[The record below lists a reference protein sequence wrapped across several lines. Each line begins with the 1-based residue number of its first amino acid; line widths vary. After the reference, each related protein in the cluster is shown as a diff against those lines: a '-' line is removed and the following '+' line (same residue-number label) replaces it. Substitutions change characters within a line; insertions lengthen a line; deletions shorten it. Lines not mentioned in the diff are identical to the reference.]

1 MNPSIEELKE
11 SELDLVV
18 AGTKE
23 AVLMV
28 ESETSGLSEKVMLD
42 AVKFG
47 HEKFVPIIEAIEKL
61 AKKAGKP
68 KWEIEEIDHSDVK
81 KKIASEVMDDS
92 LAEISDY
99 VNLANKN
106 ILDYQ
111 NKHSEATGMGTTM
124 TIVEIDQEK
133 VLHLAHVG
141 DSRCYVLNNRNLIQL
156 TKDENVPGYQNVL
169 TQALGSKEKL
179 KIQTKDFQLTSGD
192 VVFLCTDGVYN
203 EIGDEY
209 LKNKLMDGVTAES
222 LISEVLLQNPKDNIS
237 AIIINVI

>member
-1 MNPSIEELKE
+1 MKNSKAIWTVKTECGPIREKNEDAIYPDK
-11 SELDLVV
+11 
-18 AGTKE
+18 
-23 AVLMV
+23 
-28 ESETSGLSEKVMLD
+28 SGSSNL
-42 AVKFG
+42 
-47 HEKFVPIIEAIEKL
+47 PI
-61 AKKAGKP
+61 KAG
-68 KWEIEEIDHSDVK
+68 IFDGMGGHK
-81 KKIASEVMDDS
+81 KGEVASLIASEVMDDS

-111 NKHSEATGMGTTM
+111 NKHSEATRMGTTM
-124 TIVEIDQEK
+124 TIVEVDQEK

-209 LKNKLMDGVTAES
+209 LKNKLIDGVTAES
-222 LISEVLLQNPKDNIS
+222 LISEVLLLNPKDNIS

>member
-1 MNPSIEELKE
+1 MKNS
-11 SELDLVV
+11 
-18 AGTKE
+18 
-23 AVLMV
+23 
-28 ESETSGLSEKVMLD
+28 
-42 AVKFG
+42 
-47 HEKFVPIIEAIEKL
+47 EAIWTVKTECGPIREKNEDAIYTDKSGSSNL
-61 AKKAGKP
+61 PIKAG
-68 KWEIEEIDHSDVK
+68 IFDGMGGHK
-81 KKIASEVMDDS
+81 KGEVASLIASEVMDDS

-124 TIVEIDQEK
+124 TIVEVDQEK

>member
-1 MNPSIEELKE
+1 MKNSKAIWTVKTECGPIREKNE
-11 SELDLVV
+11 D
-18 AGTKE
+18 AIYPNN
-23 AVLMV
+23 
-28 ESETSGLSEKVMLD
+28 SGSSNLPV
-42 AVKFG
+42 
-47 HEKFVPIIEAIEKL
+47 
-61 AKKAGKP
+61 KAG
-68 KWEIEEIDHSDVK
+68 IFDGMGGHK
-81 KKIASEVMDDS
+81 KGEVASLLASEVMDNS

-124 TIVEIDQEK
+124 TIVEVDQEK

>member
-1 MNPSIEELKE
+1 MTNSKAIWTVKTECGPIREKNEDAIYPDK
-11 SELDLVV
+11 
-18 AGTKE
+18 
-23 AVLMV
+23 
-28 ESETSGLSEKVMLD
+28 SGSSSLPV
-42 AVKFG
+42 
-47 HEKFVPIIEAIEKL
+47 
-61 AKKAGKP
+61 KAGVFDGMGGHQKG
-68 KWEIEEIDHSDVK
+68 EVASLL
-81 KKIASEVMDDS
+81 ASEVMD
-92 LAEISDY
+92 ANFINISDY

-111 NKHSEATGMGTTM
+111 NKHTEAMGMGTTM
-124 TIVEIDQEK
+124 TIVEIDKEK

-141 DSRCYVLNNRNLIQL
+141 DSRCYVLNNRNLMQL

-179 KIQTKDFQLTSGD
+179 KIQTKDFQLKSGD

-209 LKNKLMDGVTAES
+209 LKNKLMDGITAES
-222 LISEVLLQNPKDNIS
+222 LISEVILQNPKDNIS

>member
-1 MNPSIEELKE
+1 MTNSRAIWTVKTECGPIRKKNEDAIYPDK
-11 SELDLVV
+11 
-18 AGTKE
+18 
-23 AVLMV
+23 
-28 ESETSGLSEKVMLD
+28 SGSSSL
-42 AVKFG
+42 
-47 HEKFVPIIEAIEKL
+47 PI
-61 AKKAGKP
+61 KAG
-68 KWEIEEIDHSDVK
+68 IFDGMGGHK
-81 KKIASEVMDDS
+81 KGEVASLLASEVMN
-92 LAEISDY
+92 ANFINISDY

-111 NKHSEATGMGTTM
+111 NKHTEAMGMGTTM
-124 TIVEIDQEK
+124 TIVEIDKEK

-141 DSRCYVLNNRNLIQL
+141 DSRCYVLNNRNLMQL

>member
-1 MNPSIEELKE
+1 MKNSKAIWTVKTECGPIREKNEDAIYPGK
-11 SELDLVV
+11 
-18 AGTKE
+18 
-23 AVLMV
+23 
-28 ESETSGLSEKVMLD
+28 SGSSSL
-42 AVKFG
+42 
-47 HEKFVPIIEAIEKL
+47 PI
-61 AKKAGKP
+61 KAG
-68 KWEIEEIDHSDVK
+68 IFDGMGGHK
-81 KKIASEVMDDS
+81 KGEVASLIASEVMNDS
-92 LAEISDY
+92 LADISDY

-124 TIVEIDQEK
+124 TIVEIDHEK

>member
-1 MNPSIEELKE
+1 MKNSKAIWTVKTECGPVRKKNEDAIYPDK
-11 SELDLVV
+11 
-18 AGTKE
+18 
-23 AVLMV
+23 
-28 ESETSGLSEKVMLD
+28 SGSSNL
-42 AVKFG
+42 
-47 HEKFVPIIEAIEKL
+47 PI
-61 AKKAGKP
+61 KAGVF
-68 KWEIEEIDHSDVK
+68 DGMGGHK
-81 KKIASEVMDDS
+81 KGEVASLIASEVMNSDF
-92 LAEISDY
+92 EVISDY

-111 NKHSEATGMGTTM
+111 NQHSEAMGMGTTM
-124 TIVEIDQEK
+124 TVIEIDQEK

-179 KIQTKDFQLTSGD
+179 KIQTKDFQLSIGD
-192 VVFLCTDGVYN
+192 VVFLCTDGIYN

>member
-1 MNPSIEELKE
+1 MTNSRAIWTVKTECGPIRKKNEDAIYPDK
-11 SELDLVV
+11 
-18 AGTKE
+18 
-23 AVLMV
+23 
-28 ESETSGLSEKVMLD
+28 SGSSSL
-42 AVKFG
+42 
-47 HEKFVPIIEAIEKL
+47 PI
-61 AKKAGKP
+61 KAG
-68 KWEIEEIDHSDVK
+68 IFDGMGGHK
-81 KKIASEVMDDS
+81 KGEVASLLASEVMN
-92 LAEISDY
+92 ANFINISDY

-111 NKHSEATGMGTTM
+111 NKHTEAMGMGTTM
-124 TIVEIDQEK
+124 TIVEIDKEK

-156 TKDENVPGYQNVL
+156 TEDENVPGYQNVL

>member
-1 MNPSIEELKE
+1 MGGHKKGE
-11 SELDLVV
+11 V
-18 AGTKE
+18 AS
-23 AVLMV
+23 L
-28 ESETSGLSEKVMLD
+28 
-42 AVKFG
+42 
-47 HEKFVPIIEAIEKL
+47 
-61 AKKAGKP
+61 
-68 KWEIEEIDHSDVK
+68 
-81 KKIASEVMDDS
+81 IASAVMDDS
-92 LAEISDY
+92 LADISDY

-179 KIQTKDFQLTSGD
+179 KIQIKDFQLTSGD

>member
-1 MNPSIEELKE
+1 MGGHKKGE
-11 SELDLVV
+11 V
-18 AGTKE
+18 AS
-23 AVLMV
+23 L
-28 ESETSGLSEKVMLD
+28 L
-42 AVKFG
+42 
-47 HEKFVPIIEAIEKL
+47 
-61 AKKAGKP
+61 
-68 KWEIEEIDHSDVK
+68 
-81 KKIASEVMDDS
+81 ASEVMD
-92 LAEISDY
+92 ANFINISDY

-111 NKHSEATGMGTTM
+111 NKHTEAMGMGTTM
-124 TIVEIDQEK
+124 TIVEIDKEK

-141 DSRCYVLNNRNLIQL
+141 DSRCYVLNNRNLMQL

>member
-1 MNPSIEELKE
+1 MTNSKAIWTVKTECGPIREKNEDAIYPDK
-11 SELDLVV
+11 
-18 AGTKE
+18 
-23 AVLMV
+23 
-28 ESETSGLSEKVMLD
+28 SGSSSL
-42 AVKFG
+42 
-47 HEKFVPIIEAIEKL
+47 PI
-61 AKKAGKP
+61 KAG
-68 KWEIEEIDHSDVK
+68 IFDGMGGHK
-81 KKIASEVMDDS
+81 KGEVASLLASEVMD
-92 LAEISDY
+92 ANFINISDY

-111 NKHSEATGMGTTM
+111 NKHTEAMGMGTTM
-124 TIVEIDQEK
+124 TIVEIDKEK

-141 DSRCYVLNNRNLIQL
+141 DSRCYVLNNRNLMQL

-169 TQALGSKEKL
+169 TQALGGKEKL
-179 KIQTKDFQLTSGD
+179 KVQTKDFQLTSGD

-209 LKNKLMDGVTAES
+209 LKNKLMDGITAES

>member
-1 MNPSIEELKE
+1 MKSSKAIWTVKTECGPIRDKNEDAIYPDK
-11 SELDLVV
+11 
-18 AGTKE
+18 
-23 AVLMV
+23 
-28 ESETSGLSEKVMLD
+28 SGSSSL
-42 AVKFG
+42 
-47 HEKFVPIIEAIEKL
+47 PI
-61 AKKAGKP
+61 KAG
-68 KWEIEEIDHSDVK
+68 IFDGMGGHK
-81 KKIASEVMDDS
+81 KGEVASLIASEVMNDS
-92 LAEISDY
+92 LADISDY

-156 TKDENVPGYQNVL
+156 TEDENVPGYQNVL

-179 KIQTKDFQLTSGD
+179 KIQAKDFQLTSGD

>member
-1 MNPSIEELKE
+1 MKNSKAIWTVKTECGPIREKNEDAIYPDK
-11 SELDLVV
+11 
-18 AGTKE
+18 
-23 AVLMV
+23 
-28 ESETSGLSEKVMLD
+28 SGSSSL
-42 AVKFG
+42 
-47 HEKFVPIIEAIEKL
+47 PI
-61 AKKAGKP
+61 KAG
-68 KWEIEEIDHSDVK
+68 IFDGMGGHK
-81 KKIASEVMDDS
+81 KGEVASLIASEVMNDNLTDM
-92 LAEISDY
+92 SDY

-179 KIQTKDFQLTSGD
+179 NIQTKDFQLTSGD

>member
-1 MNPSIEELKE
+1 MTNSKAIWTVKTECGPIREKNEDAIYPDKSGSSSLPMKAGIFDGMGGHKKGE
-11 SELDLVV
+11 V
-18 AGTKE
+18 ASLL
-23 AVLMV
+23 A
-28 ESETSGLSEKVMLD
+28 SKVMN
-42 AVKFG
+42 ANF
-47 HEKFVPIIEAIEKL
+47 IN
-61 AKKAGKP
+61 
-68 KWEIEEIDHSDVK
+68 
-81 KKIASEVMDDS
+81 
-92 LAEISDY
+92 ISDY

-111 NKHSEATGMGTTM
+111 NKHTEAMGMGTTM
-124 TIVEIDQEK
+124 TIVEIDKEK

-141 DSRCYVLNNRNLIQL
+141 DSRCYVLNNRNLMQL

-209 LKNKLMDGVTAES
+209 LKNKLMDGITAES

>member
-1 MNPSIEELKE
+1 MKNSKVIWTVKTECGPIREKNEDSIYPDK
-11 SELDLVV
+11 
-18 AGTKE
+18 
-23 AVLMV
+23 
-28 ESETSGLSEKVMLD
+28 SGSSNL
-42 AVKFG
+42 
-47 HEKFVPIIEAIEKL
+47 PI
-61 AKKAGKP
+61 KAG
-68 KWEIEEIDHSDVK
+68 IFDGMGGHK
-81 KKIASEVMDDS
+81 KGEVASLIASEVMNGS
-92 LAEISDY
+92 LTDISDY

-179 KIQTKDFQLTSGD
+179 NIQTKDFQLTSGD

>member
-1 MNPSIEELKE
+1 MKNSKAIWTVKTECGPIRDKNEDAIYPSK
-11 SELDLVV
+11 
-18 AGTKE
+18 
-23 AVLMV
+23 
-28 ESETSGLSEKVMLD
+28 SGSSSL
-42 AVKFG
+42 
-47 HEKFVPIIEAIEKL
+47 PI
-61 AKKAGKP
+61 KAG
-68 KWEIEEIDHSDVK
+68 IFDGMGGHK
-81 KKIASEVMDDS
+81 KGEVASLIASEVMDDS
-92 LAEISDY
+92 LADISDY

>member
-1 MNPSIEELKE
+1 MTNNKAIWTVKTECGPIRKKNEDAIYPDK
-11 SELDLVV
+11 
-18 AGTKE
+18 
-23 AVLMV
+23 
-28 ESETSGLSEKVMLD
+28 SGSSSL
-42 AVKFG
+42 
-47 HEKFVPIIEAIEKL
+47 PI
-61 AKKAGKP
+61 KAG
-68 KWEIEEIDHSDVK
+68 IFDGMGGHK
-81 KKIASEVMDDS
+81 KGEVASLLASEVMN
-92 LAEISDY
+92 ANFINISDY

-111 NKHSEATGMGTTM
+111 NKHTEAMGMGTTM
-124 TIVEIDQEK
+124 TIVEIDKEK

-141 DSRCYVLNNRNLIQL
+141 DSRCYVLNNRNLMQL

-209 LKNKLMDGVTAES
+209 LKNKLMDGITAES

>member
-1 MNPSIEELKE
+1 MKNSKAIWTVKTECGPIREKNEDAIYPDK
-11 SELDLVV
+11 
-18 AGTKE
+18 
-23 AVLMV
+23 
-28 ESETSGLSEKVMLD
+28 SGSSSL
-42 AVKFG
+42 
-47 HEKFVPIIEAIEKL
+47 PI
-61 AKKAGKP
+61 KAG
-68 KWEIEEIDHSDVK
+68 IFDGMGGHK
-81 KKIASEVMDDS
+81 KGEVASLIASEVMDES
-92 LAEISDY
+92 LADISDY

-179 KIQTKDFQLTSGD
+179 KIQTKDLQLTSGD

>member
-1 MNPSIEELKE
+1 MKNSKAIWTVKTECGPIRDKNEDAIYPSK
-11 SELDLVV
+11 
-18 AGTKE
+18 
-23 AVLMV
+23 
-28 ESETSGLSEKVMLD
+28 SGSSSL
-42 AVKFG
+42 
-47 HEKFVPIIEAIEKL
+47 PI
-61 AKKAGKP
+61 KAG
-68 KWEIEEIDHSDVK
+68 IFDGMGGHK
-81 KKIASEVMDDS
+81 KGEVASLIASEVMDASFVDI
-92 LAEISDY
+92 ADY
-99 VNLANKN
+99 INLANKN

-111 NKHSEATGMGTTM
+111 NEHSEAAGMGTTM
-124 TIVEIDQEK
+124 TAVEIDKEK

-179 KIQTKDFQLTSGD
+179 KIQTKDFQLTNGD

-209 LKNKLMDGVTAES
+209 LKNKLMDGVSAES
-222 LISEVLLQNPKDNIS
+222 LIGEVLLQNPKDNIS

>member
-1 MNPSIEELKE
+1 MKNSKAIWTVKTECGPIRDKNEDAIYPDK
-11 SELDLVV
+11 
-18 AGTKE
+18 
-23 AVLMV
+23 
-28 ESETSGLSEKVMLD
+28 SGSSSL
-42 AVKFG
+42 
-47 HEKFVPIIEAIEKL
+47 PI
-61 AKKAGKP
+61 KAG
-68 KWEIEEIDHSDVK
+68 IFDGMGGHK
-81 KKIASEVMDDS
+81 KGEVASLIASEVMNDS
-92 LAEISDY
+92 LADITDY

-156 TKDENVPGYQNVL
+156 TEDENVPGYQNVL

-179 KIQTKDFQLTSGD
+179 KIQAKDFQLTSGD

>member
-1 MNPSIEELKE
+1 MKNS
-11 SELDLVV
+11 
-18 AGTKE
+18 
-23 AVLMV
+23 
-28 ESETSGLSEKVMLD
+28 KVIWTVKTECGPIRKKNED
-42 AVKFG
+42 AVYPDKSG
-47 HEKFVPIIEAIEKL
+47 TSDLPI
-61 AKKAGKP
+61 KAG
-68 KWEIEEIDHSDVK
+68 IFDGMGGHK
-81 KKIASEVMDDS
+81 KGEVASLIASEVMNS
-92 LAEISDY
+92 RFEKITEY

-111 NKHSEATGMGTTM
+111 NQHSEAMGMGTTM
-124 TIVEIDQEK
+124 TIIEIDQEK

-179 KIQTKDFQLTSGD
+179 KIQTKDFQLTIGD

-203 EIGDEY
+203 EVGNEY
-209 LKNKLMDGVTAES
+209 LKNKLIDGVTAES

>member
-1 MNPSIEELKE
+1 MKNS
-11 SELDLVV
+11 
-18 AGTKE
+18 
-23 AVLMV
+23 
-28 ESETSGLSEKVMLD
+28 KVIWTVKTECGPIRKKNED
-42 AVKFG
+42 AVYPDKSG
-47 HEKFVPIIEAIEKL
+47 TSDLPI
-61 AKKAGKP
+61 KAG
-68 KWEIEEIDHSDVK
+68 IFDGMGGHK
-81 KKIASEVMDDS
+81 KGEVASLIASEVMNS
-92 LAEISDY
+92 RFEEITEY

-111 NKHSEATGMGTTM
+111 NQYSEAMGMGTTM
-124 TIVEIDQEK
+124 TIIEIDQEK

-179 KIQTKDFQLTSGD
+179 KIQTKDFQLTIGD

-203 EIGDEY
+203 EVGNEY

>member
-1 MNPSIEELKE
+1 MTNSKAIWTVKTECGPIREKNEDAIYPDK
-11 SELDLVV
+11 
-18 AGTKE
+18 
-23 AVLMV
+23 
-28 ESETSGLSEKVMLD
+28 SGSSSL
-42 AVKFG
+42 
-47 HEKFVPIIEAIEKL
+47 PI
-61 AKKAGKP
+61 KAGVF
-68 KWEIEEIDHSDVK
+68 DGMGGHK
-81 KKIASEVMDDS
+81 KGEVASLLASEVMD
-92 LAEISDY
+92 ANFINISDY

-111 NKHSEATGMGTTM
+111 NKHTEAMGMGTTM
-124 TIVEIDQEK
+124 TIVEIDKEK

-141 DSRCYVLNNRNLIQL
+141 DSRCYVLNNRNLMQL

-169 TQALGSKEKL
+169 TQALGGKEKL
-179 KIQTKDFQLTSGD
+179 KVQTKDFQLTSGD

>member
-1 MNPSIEELKE
+1 MGGHKKGE
-11 SELDLVV
+11 V
-18 AGTKE
+18 AS
-23 AVLMV
+23 L
-28 ESETSGLSEKVMLD
+28 L
-42 AVKFG
+42 
-47 HEKFVPIIEAIEKL
+47 
-61 AKKAGKP
+61 
-68 KWEIEEIDHSDVK
+68 
-81 KKIASEVMDDS
+81 ASEVMNTNYIN
-92 LAEISDY
+92 ISDY

-111 NKHSEATGMGTTM
+111 NKHTEAMGMGTTM
-124 TIVEIDQEK
+124 TIVEIDKEK

-141 DSRCYVLNNRNLIQL
+141 DSRCYVLNNRNLMQL

-209 LKNKLMDGVTAES
+209 LKNKLMDGITAES

>member
-1 MNPSIEELKE
+1 MTNSKAIWTVKTECGPIREKNEDAIYPDK
-11 SELDLVV
+11 
-18 AGTKE
+18 
-23 AVLMV
+23 
-28 ESETSGLSEKVMLD
+28 SGSSSL
-42 AVKFG
+42 
-47 HEKFVPIIEAIEKL
+47 PI
-61 AKKAGKP
+61 KAG
-68 KWEIEEIDHSDVK
+68 IFDGMGGHK
-81 KKIASEVMDDS
+81 KGEVASLLASEVMD
-92 LAEISDY
+92 ANFINISDY

-111 NKHSEATGMGTTM
+111 NKHTEAMGMGTTM
-124 TIVEIDQEK
+124 TIVEIDKEK

-141 DSRCYVLNNRNLIQL
+141 DSRCYVLNNRNLMQL

-179 KIQTKDFQLTSGD
+179 KIQTKDLQLTSGD

>member
-1 MNPSIEELKE
+1 MTNSKAIWTVKTECGPIREKNEDAIYPDK
-11 SELDLVV
+11 
-18 AGTKE
+18 
-23 AVLMV
+23 
-28 ESETSGLSEKVMLD
+28 SGSSSL
-42 AVKFG
+42 
-47 HEKFVPIIEAIEKL
+47 PI
-61 AKKAGKP
+61 KAG
-68 KWEIEEIDHSDVK
+68 IFDGMGGHK
-81 KKIASEVMDDS
+81 KGEVASLLASEVMN
-92 LAEISDY
+92 ANFINISDY

-111 NKHSEATGMGTTM
+111 NKHTEAMGMGTTM
-124 TIVEIDQEK
+124 TIVEIDKEK

-141 DSRCYVLNNRNLIQL
+141 DSRCYVLNNRNLMQL

-179 KIQTKDFQLTSGD
+179 KIQTKDFQLKSGD

-209 LKNKLMDGVTAES
+209 LKNKLMDGITAES

>member
-1 MNPSIEELKE
+1 MTNSKAIWTVKTECGPIREKNEDAIYPDKSGSSSLPIKAGIFDGMGGHKKGE
-11 SELDLVV
+11 V
-18 AGTKE
+18 ASLL
-23 AVLMV
+23 A
-28 ESETSGLSEKVMLD
+28 SKVMN
-42 AVKFG
+42 ANF
-47 HEKFVPIIEAIEKL
+47 IN
-61 AKKAGKP
+61 
-68 KWEIEEIDHSDVK
+68 
-81 KKIASEVMDDS
+81 
-92 LAEISDY
+92 ISDY

-111 NKHSEATGMGTTM
+111 NKHTEAMGMGTTM
-124 TIVEIDQEK
+124 TIVEIDKEK

-141 DSRCYVLNNRNLIQL
+141 DSRCYVLNNRNLMQL

-179 KIQTKDFQLTSGD
+179 KVQTKDFQLTSGD

>member
-1 MNPSIEELKE
+1 MTNNKAIWTVKTECGPIREKNEDAIYPDK
-11 SELDLVV
+11 
-18 AGTKE
+18 
-23 AVLMV
+23 
-28 ESETSGLSEKVMLD
+28 SGSSSLPV
-42 AVKFG
+42 
-47 HEKFVPIIEAIEKL
+47 
-61 AKKAGKP
+61 KAGVFDGMGGHQKG
-68 KWEIEEIDHSDVK
+68 EVASLL
-81 KKIASEVMDDS
+81 ASEVMD
-92 LAEISDY
+92 ANFINISDY

-111 NKHSEATGMGTTM
+111 NKHTEAMGMGTTM
-124 TIVEIDQEK
+124 TIVEIDKEK

-141 DSRCYVLNNRNLIQL
+141 DSRCYVLNNRNLMQL

-179 KIQTKDFQLTSGD
+179 TIQTKDFQLTSGD

-209 LKNKLMDGVTAES
+209 LKNKLMDGITAES

>member
-1 MNPSIEELKE
+1 MCIRDSKKGE
-11 SELDLVV
+11 V
-18 AGTKE
+18 AS
-23 AVLMV
+23 L
-28 ESETSGLSEKVMLD
+28 L
-42 AVKFG
+42 
-47 HEKFVPIIEAIEKL
+47 
-61 AKKAGKP
+61 
-68 KWEIEEIDHSDVK
+68 
-81 KKIASEVMDDS
+81 ASEVMD
-92 LAEISDY
+92 ANFINISDY

-111 NKHSEATGMGTTM
+111 NKHTEAMGMGTTM
-124 TIVEIDQEK
+124 TIVEIDKEK

-141 DSRCYVLNNRNLIQL
+141 DSRCYVLNNRNLMQL

-209 LKNKLMDGVTAES
+209 LKNKLMDGVTAET

>member
-1 MNPSIEELKE
+1 MKNSKAIWTVKTECGPVRKKNEDAIYPDK
-11 SELDLVV
+11 
-18 AGTKE
+18 
-23 AVLMV
+23 
-28 ESETSGLSEKVMLD
+28 SGSSTL
-42 AVKFG
+42 
-47 HEKFVPIIEAIEKL
+47 PI
-61 AKKAGKP
+61 KAG
-68 KWEIEEIDHSDVK
+68 IFDGMGGHK
-81 KKIASEVMDDS
+81 KGEVASLIASEVMNDN
-92 LAEISDY
+92 LTEISDY

-124 TIVEIDQEK
+124 TIVEVDQEK

>member
-1 MNPSIEELKE
+1 MKNSKAIWTVKTECGPVRKKNEDAIYPDK
-11 SELDLVV
+11 
-18 AGTKE
+18 
-23 AVLMV
+23 
-28 ESETSGLSEKVMLD
+28 SGSSNL
-42 AVKFG
+42 
-47 HEKFVPIIEAIEKL
+47 PI
-61 AKKAGKP
+61 KAG
-68 KWEIEEIDHSDVK
+68 IFDGMGGHK
-81 KKIASEVMDDS
+81 KGEVASMIASGVMNS
-92 LAEISDY
+92 NFKEMSEY

-111 NKHSEATGMGTTM
+111 NQHSEAMGMGTTM
-124 TIVEIDQEK
+124 TIIEIDQEK

-141 DSRCYVLNNRNLIQL
+141 DSRCYVLNNRKLIQL

-179 KIQTKDFQLTSGD
+179 KIQTKDFQLSIGD

-209 LKNKLMDGVTAES
+209 LKNKLMDGITAES

>member
-1 MNPSIEELKE
+1 MTNSKAIWTVKTECGPIREKNEDAIYPDKSGSSSLPIKAGIFDGMGGHKKGE
-11 SELDLVV
+11 V
-18 AGTKE
+18 ASLL
-23 AVLMV
+23 A
-28 ESETSGLSEKVMLD
+28 SKVMN
-42 AVKFG
+42 ANF
-47 HEKFVPIIEAIEKL
+47 IN
-61 AKKAGKP
+61 
-68 KWEIEEIDHSDVK
+68 
-81 KKIASEVMDDS
+81 
-92 LAEISDY
+92 ISDY

-111 NKHSEATGMGTTM
+111 NKHTDAMGMGTTM
-124 TIVEIDQEK
+124 TIVEIDKEK

-141 DSRCYVLNNRNLIQL
+141 DSRCYVLNNRNLMQL

>member
-1 MNPSIEELKE
+1 MTNSKAIWTVKTECGPIREKNEDAIYPNKS
-11 SELDLVV
+11 
-18 AGTKE
+18 GTSS
-23 AVLMV
+23 L
-28 ESETSGLSEKVMLD
+28 
-42 AVKFG
+42 
-47 HEKFVPIIEAIEKL
+47 PI
-61 AKKAGKP
+61 KAGVFDGMGGHQKG
-68 KWEIEEIDHSDVK
+68 EVASLL
-81 KKIASEVMDDS
+81 ASEVMD
-92 LAEISDY
+92 ANFINISDY

-111 NKHSEATGMGTTM
+111 NKHTEAMGMGTTM
-124 TIVEIDQEK
+124 TIVEIDKEK

-141 DSRCYVLNNRNLIQL
+141 DSRCYVLNNRNLMQL

-209 LKNKLMDGVTAES
+209 LKNKLMDGITAES

>member
-1 MNPSIEELKE
+1 MTNSKAIWTVKTECGPIREKNEDAIYPDKSGSSSLPIKAGIFDGMGGHKKGE
-11 SELDLVV
+11 V
-18 AGTKE
+18 ASLL
-23 AVLMV
+23 A
-28 ESETSGLSEKVMLD
+28 SKVMN
-42 AVKFG
+42 ANF
-47 HEKFVPIIEAIEKL
+47 IN
-61 AKKAGKP
+61 
-68 KWEIEEIDHSDVK
+68 
-81 KKIASEVMDDS
+81 
-92 LAEISDY
+92 ISDY
-99 VNLANKN
+99 VNIANKN

-111 NKHSEATGMGTTM
+111 NKHTEAMGMGTTM
-124 TIVEIDQEK
+124 TIVEIDKEK

-141 DSRCYVLNNRNLIQL
+141 DSRCYVLNNRNLMQL

-179 KIQTKDFQLTSGD
+179 KIQTKDFQLASGD

>member
-1 MNPSIEELKE
+1 MTNSKAIWTVKTECGPIREKNEDAIYPDK
-11 SELDLVV
+11 
-18 AGTKE
+18 
-23 AVLMV
+23 
-28 ESETSGLSEKVMLD
+28 SGSSSL
-42 AVKFG
+42 
-47 HEKFVPIIEAIEKL
+47 PI
-61 AKKAGKP
+61 KAG
-68 KWEIEEIDHSDVK
+68 IFDGMGGHK
-81 KKIASEVMDDS
+81 KGEVASLLASEVMN
-92 LAEISDY
+92 ANFINISDY

-111 NKHSEATGMGTTM
+111 NKHTEAMGMGTTM
-124 TIVEIDQEK
+124 TIVEIDKEK

-141 DSRCYVLNNRNLIQL
+141 DSRCYVLNNRNLMQL

-169 TQALGSKEKL
+169 TQALGGKEKL
-179 KIQTKDFQLTSGD
+179 KVQTKDFQLTSGD

-209 LKNKLMDGVTAES
+209 LKNKLMDGITAES

>member
-1 MNPSIEELKE
+1 MTNSKAIWTVKTECGPIREKNE
-11 SELDLVV
+11 D
-18 AGTKE
+18 AIYPDR
-23 AVLMV
+23 
-28 ESETSGLSEKVMLD
+28 SGSSSLPV
-42 AVKFG
+42 
-47 HEKFVPIIEAIEKL
+47 
-61 AKKAGKP
+61 KAGVFDGMGGHQKG
-68 KWEIEEIDHSDVK
+68 EVASLL
-81 KKIASEVMDDS
+81 ASEAMD
-92 LAEISDY
+92 ANFINISDY

-111 NKHSEATGMGTTM
+111 NKHTEAMGMGTTM
-124 TIVEIDQEK
+124 TIVEIDKEK

-141 DSRCYVLNNRNLIQL
+141 DSRCYVLNNRNLMQL

-209 LKNKLMDGVTAES
+209 LKNKLLDGVTAES